1 MGIGFAVGF
10 DSLWLGTDGCAAAWV
25 ELLFAWTFEFAA
37 VRAPV
42 VEDERVPV
50 DGGPGWTLPSK
61 MSFCA
66 PSAKLNKGWYNGGS

>member
-1 MGIGFAVGF
+1 MGIGFAGGF

-25 ELLFAWTFEFAA
+25 ELLFAWTFDFA
-37 VRAPV
+37 V
-42 VEDERVPV
+42 VLAPV

-66 PSAKLNKGWYNGGS
+66 PSAKPYKPL